1 MTDETYPSEQDM
13 KQMDEME
20 READAAIRELE
31 ARQIDDLIFEAEN
44 IRLSAEINYELRR
57 IAEQQLIDDI
67 EEELN
72 K

>member
-20 READAAIRELE
+20 RQADAAIRELE

-72 K
+72 S